1 VATEPG
7 EARERLLERCVA
19 YVLQAGFS
27 ELSLREIAAG
37 TGTSHRMLIYHFG
50 SREGLLAEIVGR
62 IEAQTRD
69 LLADV
74 ASQPGE
80 LIDICWAF
88 WHRVSD
94 PSLAAAERLF
104 FEVYA
109 HALHDRPWTRS
120 FRESVIAAWEQ
131 PLTELFEKHGFAHGE
146 AADRARLA
154 LAVSRGLLMDV
165 LMTGERDRVDAA
177 MELLTPLLTQPGVA
191 RRPPRTRSAPAR
203 AKGPADR
210 RRRP

>member
-1 VATEPG
+1 MATESG
-7 EARERLLERCVA
+7 EARERLLDRCVT
-19 YVLQAGFS
+19 YVLQSGFS

-50 SREGLLAEIVGR
+50 GREGLLAEIVGR
-62 IEAQTRD
+62 IEAQTRE

-80 LIDICWAF
+80 LIDICREF
-88 WHRVSD
+88 WQRVSD
-94 PSLAAAERLF
+94 PGLAAAERLF

-109 HALHDRPWTRS
+109 HALHGRPWTRS
-120 FRESVIAAWEQ
+120 FRESVIAAWVQ
-131 PLTELFEKHGFAHGE
+131 PLTELFEKHGFAHTE

-154 LAVSRGLLMDV
+154 LAVSRGLLMDL

-177 MELLTPLLTQPGVA
+177 MELLAPLVSQPGGGH
-191 RRPPRTRSAPAR
+191 APATGGR
-203 AKGPADR
+203 PGRSGR
-210 RRRP
+210 R

>member
-1 VATEPG
+1 VATESG
-7 EARERLLERCVA
+7 EARERLLNRCVTH
-19 YVLQAGFS
+19 VLQAGFS

-80 LIDICWAF
+80 LIDICRAF
-88 WHRVSD
+88 WRRVSD

-131 PLTELFEKHGFAHGE
+131 PLTELFERHGFAHDE

-154 LAVSRGLLMDV
+154 LAVSRCLLMDL

-177 MELLTPLLTQPGVA
+177 MELLAPLVSEPGAVRSPAAGHGRDRSA
-191 RRPPRTRSAPAR
+191 RR
-203 AKGPADR
+203 
-210 RRRP
+210 

>member
-1 VATEPG
+1 MATESG
-7 EARERLLERCVA
+7 EARERLLDRCVT

-88 WHRVSD
+88 WRRVSD

-165 LMTGERDRVDAA
+165 LMTGEQDRVDAA
-177 MELLTPLLTQPGVA
+177 MDLLTPLLSQPGKA
-191 RRPPRTRSAPAR
+191 RKPPRTRSATSR
-203 AKGPADR
+203 AKDPAHR

>member
-1 VATEPG
+1 MATEPG
-7 EARERLLERCVA
+7 EARERLLDRCA
-19 YVLQAGFS
+19 TYVLQAGFS

-50 SREGLLAEIVGR
+50 SREGLLADIVGR

-80 LIDICWAF
+80 LIDICREF
-88 WHRVSD
+88 WRRVSD

-109 HALHDRPWTRS
+109 HALHGRPWTRS

-131 PLTELFEKHGFAHGE
+131 PLTELFEKHGYARGE

-154 LAVSRGLLMDV
+154 LAVSRGLLMDL
-165 LMTGERDRVDAA
+165 LMTGERDRADAA
-177 MELLTPLLTQPGVA
+177 MELLAPLVSEPGGGPASGA
-191 RRPPRTRSAPAR
+191 RR
-203 AKGPADR
+203 GPGGSR
-210 RRRP
+210 RR